1 MPLSG
6 LKNPMNDLKRLLNNI
21 RYDRPLMIA
30 LLVFAIISLVVLYSA
45 SGKNLSVVASQ
56 AIRLTVAYVIMLL
69 IAQMRPDTLVRYSP
83 HFFAAGLALLVIVL
97 IVGVVGK
104 GAQRWISLG
113 GFSLQPS
120 ELMKLSV
127 PMIVAWWLARDGLPP
142 KLGNVGIAAVLIF
155 IPVLLI
161 IKQPDLGTA
170 TLILASGLIVIFLA
184 GLSWRVITVLV
195 MATAAVMPLVWAN
208 MHDYQRQ
215 RVISFLNPESD
226 PLGAGYHSIQSMIA
240 VGSGGFFGKGW
251 LDSSQAH
258 LGYLPESKTDF
269 VFAVFAE
276 EFGMLGAMLLFG
288 MYLFVIGRGMYIA
301 YNAQDAYSRL
311 LAGSLI
317 LTFFLYFF
325 VNIGMVTGI
334 LPVVGVPLPLI
345 SHGGSSLVTLMAAFG
360 ILMSIQTHR
369 RIVQ

>member
-1 MPLSG
+1 MSE
-6 LKNPMNDLKRLLNNI
+6 LKRFLGGI
-21 RYDRPLMIA
+21 RYDRPLFYA
-30 LLVFAIISLVVLYSA
+30 LLVFAVVSCVVLYSA
-45 SGKNLSVVASQ
+45 SGKNISVVGSQ
-56 AIRLTVAYVIMLL
+56 LLRLVFAYIVMLL
-69 IAQMRPDTLVRYSP
+69 IAQVRPDTLVRYSP
-83 HFFAAGLALLVIVL
+83 HFFATGLLLLMVVLVI
-97 IVGVVGK
+97 GVIGK
-104 GAQRWISLG
+104 GAQRWISFG
-113 GFSLQPS
+113 GFNLQPS
-120 ELMKLSV
+120 ELMKLAV
-127 PMIVAWWLARDGLPP
+127 PMVVAWWLARDSLPP
-142 KLGNVGIAAVLIF
+142 KLGNIAIGAALIF
-155 IPVLLI
+155 VPVLLI
-161 IKQPDLGTA
+161 AKQPDLGTA
-170 TLILASGLIVIFLA
+170 TLILASGLLVIFLS
-184 GLSWRVITVLV
+184 GLSWRVIIVLA
-195 MATAAVMPLVWAN
+195 ATLAAAMPMVWSM

-276 EFGMLGAMLLFG
+276 EFGLMGTMLLFG
-288 MYLFVIGRGMYIA
+288 LYLFVIGRGMYIA

-325 VNIGMVTGI
+325 VNIGMVTGL
-334 LPVVGVPLPLI
+334 LPVVGVPLPLV
-345 SHGGSSLVTLMAAFG
+345 SHGGSSLVTLMAGFG

>member
-1 MPLSG
+1 MSE
-6 LKNPMNDLKRLLNNI
+6 LKRFLGGI
-21 RYDRPLMIA
+21 RYDRPLFYA
-30 LLVFAIISLVVLYSA
+30 LLVFAVVSCVVLYSA
-45 SGKNLSVVASQ
+45 SGKNISVVGSQ
-56 AIRLTVAYVIMLL
+56 LLRLVFAYIVMLL
-69 IAQMRPDTLVRYSP
+69 IAQVRPDTLVRYSP
-83 HFFAAGLALLVIVL
+83 HFFATGLLLLMVVLVI
-97 IVGVVGK
+97 GVIGK
-104 GAQRWISLG
+104 GAQRWISFG
-113 GFSLQPS
+113 GFNLQPS
-120 ELMKLSV
+120 ELMKLAV
-127 PMIVAWWLARDGLPP
+127 PMVVAWWLARDSLPP
-142 KLGNVGIAAVLIF
+142 KLGNIAIGAALIF
-155 IPVLLI
+155 VPVLLI
-161 IKQPDLGTA
+161 AKQPDLGTA
-170 TLILASGLIVIFLA
+170 TLILASGLLVIFLS
-184 GLSWRVITVLV
+184 GLSWRVIIVLA
-195 MATAAVMPLVWAN
+195 ATLAAAMPMVWSM

-276 EFGMLGAMLLFG
+276 EFGLMGTMLLFG
-288 MYLFVIGRGMYIA
+288 LYLFVVGRGMYIA

-325 VNIGMVTGI
+325 VNIGMVTGL
-334 LPVVGVPLPLI
+334 LPVVGVPLPLV
-345 SHGGSSLVTLMAAFG
+345 SHGGSSLVTLMAGFG

>member
-1 MPLSG
+1 MSE
-6 LKNPMNDLKRLLNNI
+6 LKRFLNGI
-21 RYDRPLMIA
+21 RYDRPLFYA
-30 LLVFAIISLVVLYSA
+30 LLVFAVVSCVVLYSA
-45 SGKNLSVVASQ
+45 SGKNISVVGSQ
-56 AIRLTVAYVIMLL
+56 LARLVFAYIIMLF
-69 IAQMRPDTLVRYSP
+69 IAQVRPDTLMRYSP
-83 HFFAAGLALLVIVL
+83 HFFAAGLLLLVVVL
-97 IVGVVGK
+97 VIGVIGK
-104 GAQRWISLG
+104 GAQRWISIG
-113 GFSLQPS
+113 GFNLQPS
-120 ELMKLSV
+120 ELMKLAV
-127 PMIVAWWLARDGLPP
+127 PMVVAWWLARDSLPP
-142 KLGNVGIAAVLIF
+142 RLGNIAIGAALIF
-155 IPVLLI
+155 VPVLLI
-161 IKQPDLGTA
+161 ARQPDLGTA
-170 TLILASGLIVIFLA
+170 TLILASGLLVIFLS
-184 GLSWRVITVLV
+184 GLSWRVIIVLAAILA
-195 MATAAVMPLVWAN
+195 ATMPMVWSM

-276 EFGMLGAMLLFG
+276 EFGLMGTMLLFG
-288 MYLFVIGRGMYIA
+288 LYLFVTGRGMYIA

-325 VNIGMVTGI
+325 VNIGMVIGL
-334 LPVVGVPLPLI
+334 LPVVGVPLPLV
-345 SHGGSSLVTLMAAFG
+345 SHGGSSLVTLMAGFG

>member
-1 MPLSG
+1 MSE
-6 LKNPMNDLKRLLNNI
+6 LKRFLGSI
-21 RYDRPLMIA
+21 RYDRPLFYA
-30 LLVFAIISLVVLYSA
+30 LLVFAVVSCVVLYSA
-45 SGKNLSVVASQ
+45 SGKNISVVGSQ
-56 AIRLTVAYVIMLL
+56 LLRLVFAYIIMLL
-69 IAQMRPDTLVRYSP
+69 IAQVRPDTLVRYSP
-83 HFFAAGLALLVIVL
+83 HFFAAGLLLLIVVLVI
-97 IVGVVGK
+97 GVIGK
-104 GAQRWISLG
+104 GAQRWISIG
-113 GFSLQPS
+113 GFNLQPS
-120 ELMKLSV
+120 ELMKLAV
-127 PMIVAWWLARDGLPP
+127 PMVVAWWLARDSLPP
-142 KLGNVGIAAVLIF
+142 RLGNIAIGAALIF
-155 IPVLLI
+155 VPVLLI
-161 IKQPDLGTA
+161 VKQPDLGTA
-170 TLILASGLIVIFLA
+170 ILILASGLLVIFLS
-184 GLSWRVITVLV
+184 GLSWRIIIVL
-195 MATAAVMPLVWAN
+195 AAILAAAMPMVWSM

-276 EFGMLGAMLLFG
+276 EFGLMGTMLLFG
-288 MYLFVIGRGMYIA
+288 LYLFVIGRGMYIA

-325 VNIGMVTGI
+325 VNIGMVTGL
-334 LPVVGVPLPLI
+334 LPVVGVPLPLV
-345 SHGGSSLVTLMAAFG
+345 SHGGSSLVTLMAGFG

>member
-1 MPLSG
+1 
-6 LKNPMNDLKRLLNNI
+6 MNDLKRFLASI
-21 RYDRPLMIA
+21 RYDRPLMVA
-30 LLVFAIISLVVLYSA
+30 LLIFAFISLAVLYSA

-56 AIRLTVAYVIMLL
+56 AIRLTLAYVIMLL
-69 IAQMRPDTLVRYSP
+69 IAQVRPDTLARYSP
-83 HFFAAGLALLVIVL
+83 YVFAAGLVLLVVVL
-97 IVGVVGK
+97 IVGVIGK

-113 GFSLQPS
+113 GFNLQPS
-120 ELMKLSV
+120 ELMKLAV
-127 PMIVAWWLARDGLPP
+127 PMIVAWWFARDSLPP
-142 KLGNVGIAAVLIF
+142 KLGNVGIAAILIF
-155 IPVLLI
+155 IPGLLI

-170 TLILASGLIVIFLA
+170 ALIMASGMIVIFLA
-184 GLSWRVITVLV
+184 GLSWRVIALLTLV
-195 MATAAVMPLVWAN
+195 TAAAMPLVWAT

-276 EFGMLGAMLLFG
+276 EFGLLGATLLFG
-288 MYLFVIGRGMYIA
+288 MYLFVIGRGLYIA
-301 YNAQDAYSRL
+301 FNAQDAYSRL
-311 LAGSLI
+311 LAGSLT

-334 LPVVGVPLPLI
+334 LPVVGVPLPLV

>member
-1 MPLSG
+1 MSE
-6 LKNPMNDLKRLLNNI
+6 LKRFLGGI
-21 RYDRPLMIA
+21 RYDRPLFYA
-30 LLVFAIISLVVLYSA
+30 LLVFAVVSCVVLYSA
-45 SGKNLSVVASQ
+45 SGKNISVVGSQ
-56 AIRLTVAYVIMLL
+56 LLRLVFAYIIMLV
-69 IAQMRPDTLVRYSP
+69 IAQVRPDTLVRYSP
-83 HFFAAGLALLVIVL
+83 HFFAAGLLLLLVVL
-97 IVGVVGK
+97 VIGVIGK
-104 GAQRWISLG
+104 GAQRWISFG
-113 GFSLQPS
+113 GFNLQPS
-120 ELMKLSV
+120 ELMKLAV
-127 PMIVAWWLARDGLPP
+127 PMVVAWWLARDSLPP
-142 KLGNVGIAAVLIF
+142 KLGNIAIGAALIF
-155 IPVLLI
+155 VPVLLI
-161 IKQPDLGTA
+161 AKQPDLGTA
-170 TLILASGLIVIFLA
+170 ILILASGLLVIFLS
-184 GLSWRVITVLV
+184 GLSWRVIIVLA
-195 MATAAVMPLVWAN
+195 ATLAAAMPMVWSM

-276 EFGMLGAMLLFG
+276 EFGLMGTMLLFG
-288 MYLFVIGRGMYIA
+288 LYLFVIGRGMYIA

-325 VNIGMVTGI
+325 VNIGMVTGM
-334 LPVVGVPLPLI
+334 LPVVGVPLPLV
-345 SHGGSSLVTLMAAFG
+345 SHGGSSLVTLMAGFG

>member
-1 MPLSG
+1 
-6 LKNPMNDLKRLLNNI
+6 MNDLKRFINGI
-21 RYDRPLMIA
+21 RYDKPLMVA
-30 LLVFAIISLVVLYSA
+30 LLVFALMSFVVLYSA
-45 SGKNLSVVASQ
+45 SGKNISVVGSQ
-56 AIRLTVAYVIMLL
+56 AIRLTLAYIIMLF
-69 IAQMRPDTLVRYSP
+69 IAQVRPDTFVRYSP
-83 HFFAAGLALLVIVL
+83 HFYAAGLALLVVVL
-97 IVGVVGK
+97 IVGVIGK
-104 GAQRWISLG
+104 GAQRWISIG
-113 GFSLQPS
+113 GFNLQPS
-120 ELMKLSV
+120 ELMKLAV
-127 PMIVAWWLARDGLPP
+127 PMVVSWWLARDGLPP
-142 KLGNVGIAAVLIF
+142 TLRNVAIAAVLIF
-155 IPVLLI
+155 VPVLLI
-161 IKQPDLGTA
+161 IKQPDLGTGA
-170 TLILASGLIVIFLA
+170 LIMASGLIVIFLA
-184 GLSWRVITVLV
+184 GLSWRVITVLAL
-195 MATAAVMPLVWAN
+195 ATAAAMPLVWST

-276 EFGMLGAMLLFG
+276 EFGLMGTLLLFA

-311 LAGSLI
+311 LAGSLT

-369 RIVQ
+369 RILQQ

>member
-1 MPLSG
+1 
-6 LKNPMNDLKRLLNNI
+6 MNDLKRFINSI
-21 RYDRPLMIA
+21 RYDRPLMVA
-30 LLVFAIISLVVLYSA
+30 LLVFALMSFFVLYSA
-45 SGKNLSVVASQ
+45 SGKNISVVGSQ
-56 AIRLTVAYVIMLL
+56 AIRLTLAYIIMLF
-69 IAQMRPDTLVRYSP
+69 IAQVRPDTFVRYSP
-83 HFFAAGLALLVIVL
+83 HFYAVGLVLLVVVL
-97 IVGVVGK
+97 VVGVIGK
-104 GAQRWISLG
+104 GAQRWINLG
-113 GFSLQPS
+113 GVNLQPS
-120 ELMKLSV
+120 ELMKLAV
-127 PMIVAWWLARDGLPP
+127 PMVVAWWLSRDGLPP
-142 KLGNVGIAAVLIF
+142 TLRNVAIAAVLVF
-155 IPVLLI
+155 VPVLLI
-161 IKQPDLGTA
+161 IKQPDLGTGA
-170 TLILASGLIVIFLA
+170 LILASGLIVIFLA
-184 GLSWRVITVLV
+184 GLSWRVIAVLA
-195 MATAAVMPLVWAN
+195 MATVAAMPLVWAT

-276 EFGMLGAMLLFG
+276 EFGLLGTILLFS

-311 LAGSLI
+311 LAGSLT

-369 RIVQ
+369 RILQQ

>member
-1 MPLSG
+1 
-6 LKNPMNDLKRLLNNI
+6 MNDLKRFVGRI

-30 LLVFAIISLVVLYSA
+30 LLGFALISFIVLYSA
-45 SGKNLSVVASQ
+45 SGKNLSVVGTQ
-56 AIRLTVAYVIMLL
+56 AIRLILAYVVMLF
-69 IAQMRPDTLVRYSP
+69 IAQIRPDTFVRYSP
-83 HFFAAGLALLVIVL
+83 HFYAAGLVLLVVVL
-97 IVGVVGK
+97 VVGVIGK

-113 GFSLQPS
+113 GFNLQPS
-120 ELMKLSV
+120 ELMKLAV
-127 PMIVAWWLARDGLPP
+127 PMVVAWWLARDGLPP
-142 KLGNVGIAAVLIF
+142 TLRNIAISAVLIVV
-155 IPVLLI
+155 PVLLI

-170 TLILASGLIVIFLA
+170 VLILASGLIVIFLA
-184 GLSWRVITVLV
+184 GLSWRVITMLFL
-195 MATAAVMPLVWAN
+195 AAAAAMPLIWTTL
-208 MHDYQRQ
+208 HDYQRQ

-269 VFAVFAE
+269 IFAVFAE
-276 EFGMLGAMLLFG
+276 EFGLMGTLVLFA

-311 LAGSLI
+311 LAGSLT

-369 RIVQ
+369 RILQQ